1 MKYDI
6 NVKIEKLNNDFWEK
20 NELTLSAD
28 VEILDEDGDVKN
40 EIFTPLLQIEYTEER
55 TGFTDELMY
64 DIEDFV
70 EHQMILFL
78 QQEYNLDVK
87 YNNYCISFKWI

>member
-6 NVKIEKLNNDFWEK
+6 TVKIEKLNNDFWEK

-40 EIFTPLLQIEYTEER
+40 EIFTPILQIKYTEER

-78 QQEYNLDVK
+78 QQEYNLDVE

>member
-20 NELTLSAD
+20 NELTLAAD

-40 EIFTPLLQIEYTEER
+40 EVFTPILQIEYTEER

-78 QQEYNLDVK
+78 QQEYNLDVE

>member
-6 NVKIEKLNNDFWEK
+6 TVKIEKLNNDFWEK

-40 EIFTPLLQIEYTEER
+40 EIFTPILQIEYTEER

-64 DIEDFV
+64 DIEEFV

-78 QQEYNLDVK
+78 QQEYNLDIE

>member
-6 NVKIEKLNNDFWEK
+6 TVKIEKLNNDFWEK

-40 EIFTPLLQIEYTEER
+40 EIFTPILQIEYTEER

-78 QQEYNLDVK
+78 QQEYNLDVED
-87 YNNYCISFKWI
+87 NNYCISFKWI

>member
-6 NVKIEKLNNDFWEK
+6 TVKIEKLNNDFWEK

-40 EIFTPLLQIEYTEER
+40 EIFTPILQIEYTEER

-64 DIEDFV
+64 DIEEFV

-78 QQEYNLDVK
+78 QQEYNLDVE

>member
-6 NVKIEKLNNDFWEK
+6 TVKIEKLNNDFWEK

-40 EIFTPLLQIEYTEER
+40 EIFTPILQIEYTEER

-78 QQEYNLDVK
+78 QQEYNLDIE